1 MSVRAAVITAIGED
15 PVAVEIDDPGDGD
28 PTSVTLRMLAV
39 GLSPVDLT
47 VAAGRFGLGHP
58 PLPYVPGHE
67 GVGVVSGRMVYVAG
81 AGMGIT
87 ADGLCADLRVV
98 PQSTLIDL
106 PGATDP
112 ALAAALGTAGVA
124 GWSAVTRR
132 AGVAPGETVIVRG
145 ASGAA
150 GRVAVQAARAA
161 GAARVVGVGRPGARL
176 EAVAHL
182 CDAVVA
188 EGDDLGPRITE
199 AADGPAPV
207 LVDFMWGPAAGSAF
221 TAVAPGGRVVLAGGG
236 AGPIAEIASPVVI
249 GRRLDIRGYSNFGL
263 SPEEFRTVFLDLV
276 ARAGSQAL
284 EFPVTAVPLDRVGDA
299 WAGTRAST
307 GKFVVDLRADGGTDA
322 A

>member
-15 PVAVEIDDPGDGD
+15 PVAIEIDEPRAGD
-28 PTSVTLRMLAV
+28 PAGVMLRMLTV
-39 GLSPVDLT
+39 GLSPIDLT

-58 PLPYVPGHE
+58 PLPYIPGHE
-67 GVGVVSGRMVYVAG
+67 GVGVVDERTVYVAG
-81 AGMGIT
+81 SGIGVT
-87 ADGLCADLRVV
+87 ADGLCADLRTV
-98 PQSTLIDL
+98 PQATLIDL
-106 PGATDP
+106 PGGADP
-112 ALAAALGTAGVA
+112 VVAAALGTAGVA

-132 AGVAPGETVIVRG
+132 AGVSAGETVIVRG

-161 GAARVVGVGRPGARL
+161 GAARVIGVGRPGVRL

-188 EGDDLGPRITE
+188 EGDDLGPRIME
-199 AADGPAPV
+199 AAGGVAPV

-221 TAVAPGGRVVLAGGG
+221 TAVAPDGRVVLAGGG

-263 SPEEFRTVFLDLV
+263 SPEDFRTVFLDLV
-276 ARAGSQAL
+276 DRAGSGAL
-284 EFPVTAVPLDRVGDA
+284 EFPVTAVPLARVGEA
-299 WAGTRAST
+299 WTGTRSST